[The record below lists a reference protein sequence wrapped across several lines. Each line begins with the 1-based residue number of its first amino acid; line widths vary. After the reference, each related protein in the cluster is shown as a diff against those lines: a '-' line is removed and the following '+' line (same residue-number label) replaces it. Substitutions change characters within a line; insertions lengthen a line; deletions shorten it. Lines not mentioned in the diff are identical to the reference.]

1 WIVPR
6 VLQEMETAP
15 DWYFDSVSQIDLDLW
30 YQSRV
35 ALVGDACQC
44 LTLLAGQGASMAMAG
59 AYLLAE
65 ELNRANGDYRTAFP
79 AYQQKMKPE
88 IDTRQK
94 QARKLAKSFVPD
106 NGFQIWLTNLV
117 LKGMFLPGFRSLF
130 LKRVGAKS
138 IIK

>member
-1 WIVPR
+1 
-6 VLQEMETAP
+6 METAP
-15 DWYFDSVSQIDLDLW
+15 ESYFDSVSQIELDLW
-30 YQSRV
+30 HQGRV

-65 ELNRANGDYRTAFP
+65 QLNQAEGDYRVAYP

-88 IDTRQK
+88 IDSRQR

-106 NGFQIWLTNLV
+106 NRFQIWLTYMV
-117 LKGMFLPGFRSLF
+117 LKLMFLPGFRSLI

-138 IIK
+138 IVM